1 MWEGEVDDSASDGA
15 DERIN
20 TSAGTVFPLATSTVV
35 APHEPTLY
43 KYPPPQ
49 SEAHKQGFR
58 KNFFKLPKKRKKQ
71 LRNGFH
77 FVSVRLLRR
86 RRPPSSPP
94 PTRPDPCRGASG
106 LRRRNALRGGHAV
119 RSARATAR
127 GDSAGGEGSV

>member
-1 MWEGEVDDSASDGA
+1 M
-15 DERIN
+15 
-20 TSAGTVFPLATSTVV
+20 TQHPAGQMKEQTPPPVSRSHWPLLPLWP
-35 APHEPTLY
+35 PHEPALY
-43 KYPPPQ
+43 KYPTPNP
-49 SEAHKQGFR
+49 
-58 KNFFKLPKKRKKQ
+58 KLTSRDFAKTFSNSPKKRKKP
-71 LRNGFH
+71 LWNGFH

-86 RRPPSSPP
+86 RRQPSSPP